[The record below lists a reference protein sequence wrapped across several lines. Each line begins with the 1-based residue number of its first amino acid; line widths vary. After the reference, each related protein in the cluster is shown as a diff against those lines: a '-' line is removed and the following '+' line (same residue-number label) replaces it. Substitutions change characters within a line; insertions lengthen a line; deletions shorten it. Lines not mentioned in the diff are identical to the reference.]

1 MKTAIT
7 FLAGVAAAWA
17 ALAIWQHRLSQGVE
31 LSPEQLA
38 DLGLPIRSG
47 DRRPRFDDPS
57 VDPLRG
63 GCSGFG
69 GGR

>member
-1 MKTAIT
+1 MKTTIT

-17 ALAIWQHRLSQGVE
+17 ALAIWQHRAI
-31 LSPEQLA
+31 PDIDPA
-38 DLGLPIRSG
+38 DVPPV
-47 DRRPRFDDPS
+47 RPRFDDAS